1 MSGGFNGNGKAV
13 CQIVH
18 LLRETC
24 NVFHFPAENPPLS
37 ENGSDSAKKTSGLS
51 SPNELGAV
59 KQMSSLVAKYQEQ
72 AMTEKQ
78 SRVSAQLQVLEKV

>member
-1 MSGGFNGNGKAV
+1 MSGGFNGNR
-13 CQIVH
+13 QIVH

-24 NVFHFPAENPPLS
+24 NVFHFPAENPPFS
-37 ENGSDSAKKTSGLS
+37 ENGSDSAKQTSGLS